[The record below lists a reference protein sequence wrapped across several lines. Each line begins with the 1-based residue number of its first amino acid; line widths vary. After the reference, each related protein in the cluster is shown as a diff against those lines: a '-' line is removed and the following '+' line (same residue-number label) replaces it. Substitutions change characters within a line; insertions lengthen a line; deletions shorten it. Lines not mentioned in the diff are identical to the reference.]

1 MLRKYLS
8 LMFLSTRGC
17 CKQEFQKRDTIVQEP
32 LICCCKTVTTLMRGW
47 FSYRKRNSFRH
58 LSWWKNISF
67 MFHWSRVSFILS
79 SSSFQVVNTVFL
91 SLSHLILW
99 SIYFFF
105 LPPTFLK
112 SHYPHF
118 LFISHIS
125 TFRVPGL
132 TNSTSSALPPA
143 AAALAPAP
151 NPEPT
156 SLSWVTAAGDGGRL
170 SSDEGDAEPTEDNDA
185 PACHYSDHHPQPAG
199 VNIVTTK
206 AATRT
211 ETFIQ
216 LLNVISISYPM
227 TQLLF

>member
-32 LICCCKTVTTLMRGW
+32 HVCCCKTVTIFTRGW
-47 FSYRKRNSFRH
+47 F
-58 LSWWKNISF
+58 SWWKNISF
-67 MFHWSRVSFILS
+67 TFHWSRVSFILN
-79 SSSFQVVNTVFL
+79 SSFFQAVNTDFFCPF
-91 SLSHLILW
+91 LILFFDLFFF
-99 SIYFFF
+99 SSPYFFKITLPSLYIYF
-105 LPPTFLK
+105 
-112 SHYPHF
+112 SHFHP
-118 LFISHIS
+118 
-125 TFRVPGL
+125 RVPGL
-132 TNSTSSALPPA
+132 TSSTSSALPPV

-170 SSDEGDAEPTEDNDA
+170 SSDEGDAEPMEDNDT

-211 ETFIQ
+211 ESRDFPQTFIQ
-216 LLNVISISYPM
+216 LLNVISINYPM